1 MMDEKKRLAL
11 LGIGSIFVLE
21 MVALLQ
27 GINGTALALAIAGI
41 AGLAGYGVGKVG
53 SARILRE

>member
-1 MMDEKKRLAL
+1 MSEKKRLAL

-27 GINGTALALAIAGI
+27 GINGTALALSIAGI

-53 SARILRE
+53 ARVARG